1 MATQHHQT
9 CALPEGLRYYLLR
22 GNAAG
27 GSVMVPLVPVDQL
40 PFQLQGVP
48 RQLTHRQI
56 SDGGWKLFAE
66 TNVTPSSIS
75 IQAPSTT
82 FPSHPSPT
90 VKPRYLAPDHHLRQE
105 PQVLQAEPN
114 RPARWL
120 NQPVAINNTPELP
133 RSSPARATAS
143 LSDTFA
149 SIYAKDAA
157 RLGYRTPYPSG
168 IEPDPSKKEYC
179 THWIKTGECD
189 WTVIGCKFKHEMPNL
204 EKLRELGFTRG
215 LPKWWK
221 EKSAIVARP
230 PTWMQRR
237 VAAGNEEGEGGNKEM
252 MAPRAFPDPA
262 TFRRKDE
269 RDLMG
274 DGMQQ
279 PRGFLRRENM
289 FEREMVTRPVPP
301 PAPVQAQVHRTSLI
315 SDLLIDLE
323 DTPAS
328 PPSPQLSSSSTASAG
343 SSETQVSDSR
353 TSASPPSSPVIEC
366 KTPPLINRRPTLIV
380 DCKVLAKAAPEKS
393 TEQDLGV
400 RRHSQISW
408 ASDTEEDTPKP
419 SKPTQQRGVDPIQQ
433 RGIETSQQ
441 RRKRAPRGVAR
452 RTPTVGNAGLSKP
465 QPGLT
470 NSKYAAV
477 PTPDDRAR
485 PTDHRSRN
493 TDSHARNTNRRMN
506 PQRASEVGAPELH
519 AKIEQLRR
527 EASQKDRPKKGAV
540 SGPSAVALGKQQ
552 PCRLRDAW

>member
-66 TNVTPSSIS
+66 TNEAPSSIS
-75 IQAPSTT
+75 IQAPTTT
-82 FPSHPSPT
+82 FPSQPSPT
-90 VKPRYLAPDHHLRQE
+90 AKPRYLAPDHHLRQE
-105 PQVLQAEPN
+105 LQVFQAEPN
-114 RPARWL
+114 RPVRWV
-120 NQPVAINNTPELP
+120 NQPATINNAPEII
-133 RSSPARATAS
+133 RSSTAAAPTS

-189 WTVIGCKFKHEMPNL
+189 WTVIGCKFKHEMPSL

-221 EKSAIVARP
+221 EKSAIIARP

-237 VAAGNEEGEGGNKEM
+237 VGAEIEEGEGGNKEM

-262 TFRRKDE
+262 MFRRRDE

-274 DGMQQ
+274 EGMQQ
-279 PRGFLRRENM
+279 PRGVLKRENM
-289 FEREMVTRPVPP
+289 PEREMVTRPTPP
-301 PAPVQAQVHRTSLI
+301 PAPVQALVRRASLM
-315 SDLLIDLE
+315 SDLLIDFE
-323 DTPAS
+323 DTPAP

-353 TSASPPSSPVIEC
+353 TSASLPSSPIIEC
-366 KTPPLINRRPTLIV
+366 KTPPLINRRPIPV
-380 DCKVLAKAAPEKS
+380 ADCKVLAKAAPEKPADK
-393 TEQDLGV
+393 DLGV

-419 SKPTQQRGVDPIQQ
+419 FKPIQQRDVDLIQQ
-433 RGIETSQQ
+433 RGIEITQQ
-441 RRKRAPRGVAR
+441 RRKRAPHSAAR
-452 RTPTVGNAGLSKP
+452 RIPPTGPSKP
-465 QPGLT
+465 KPGLA

-477 PTPDDRAR
+477 PTPNDQAR
-485 PTDHRSRN
+485 TIDHRSRN
-493 TDSHARNTNRRMN
+493 TDSHARNANRRMN
-506 PQRASEVGAPELH
+506 PQRVSEVGAPELH

-527 EASQKDRPKKGAV
+527 EAYQKDRPRKGAV
-540 SGPSAVALGKQQ
+540 SGPSAVTLGKQT
-552 PCRLRDAW
+552 AV